1 MRHILAATTDINTD
15 RHPTPL
21 SAARYQSLPFANQ
34 PAAANPPEY
43 RLIDDGVV
51 RHIPVGPAMVD
62 DLDSAI
68 DDRTVYFHL
77 DCDVLEPGVVPTD
90 YRVPNGISL
99 DELGSV
105 ARRLAENRIVGVE
118 VAEFEGS
125 WGGNGS
131 TR

>member
-1 MRHILAATTDINTD
+1 VVWFDAHADLQTPDTTTTGYLGGLALSGPTGFWDID
-15 RHPTPL
+15 
-21 SAARYQSLPFANQ
+21 
-34 PAAANPPEY
+34 PPEY

-68 DDRTVYFHL
+68 DDRPVYFHL